1 MKKLNF
7 NVKKNLTVTLL
18 VILAIALGAGL
29 ISYVNK
35 TTKPKEDKILSDI
48 NKVDEVKV
56 DEIKIDHEEKDK
68 VPVIND
74 ADNTEKSSQNNA
86 VSSNTETSKPEAVP
100 KKPEPPKEKPKTTDD
115 ITNKNKVPAYPEKA
129 VKPQKESI
137 PKGGEKNNKGQ
148 VYVPG
153 FGWVNDEG
161 GGGQGTNVTSDGD
174 INKQVGTMD

>member
-18 VILAIALGAGL
+18 VVLAIALGAGL

-35 TTKPKEDKILSDI
+35 TPKNKEDKVLSDI
-48 NKVDEVKV
+48 NKVDE
-56 DEIKIDHEEKDK
+56 IKTQNEEKAK
-68 VPVIND
+68 VPVINA
-74 ADNTEKSSQNNA
+74 ADSTEKSSQNNV
-86 VSSNTETSKPEAVP
+86 VSSNTETAP

-115 ITNKNKVPAYPEKA
+115 ITNKNKVPTYPEKA
-129 VKPQKESI
+129 VKPQKESS

>member
-7 NVKKNLTVTLL
+7 NVKKNLTVTFL
-18 VILAIALGAGL
+18 VVLAIALGAGL

-35 TTKPKEDKILSDI
+35 TPKTKEDKVLSDI

-56 DEIKIDHEEKDK
+56 DEIKTENEEKAK
-68 VPVIND
+68 VPVINA
-74 ADNTEKSSQNNA
+74 ADSTEKSSQNNV
-86 VSSNTETSKPEAVP
+86 VSSNTETAP

-115 ITNKNKVPAYPEKA
+115 ITNKNKVPTYPEKA
-129 VKPQKESI
+129 VKPQKESS

>member
-18 VILAIALGAGL
+18 VVLAIALGAGL

-35 TTKPKEDKILSDI
+35 TPKNKEDKVLSDI

-56 DEIKIDHEEKDK
+56 DEIKTQNEEKAK
-68 VPVIND
+68 VPVINA
-74 ADNTEKSSQNNA
+74 ADSTEKSSQNNV
-86 VSSNTETSKPEAVP
+86 VSSNTETAP

-115 ITNKNKVPAYPEKA
+115 ITNKNKVPTYPEKA
-129 VKPQKESI
+129 VKPQKESS

>member
-18 VILAIALGAGL
+18 VVLAIALGAGL

-35 TTKPKEDKILSDI
+35 TPKNKEDKVLSDI

-56 DEIKIDHEEKDK
+56 EEIKTENEEKAK
-68 VPVIND
+68 VPVID
-74 ADNTEKSSQNNA
+74 AVGSTEKSSQNN
-86 VSSNTETSKPEAVP
+86 VISSNTETAP

-115 ITNKNKVPAYPEKA
+115 ITNKNKVPTYPEKA
-129 VKPQKESI
+129 VKPQKESN

-148 VYVPG
+148 VYFPG
-153 FGWVNDEG
+153 FGWVDDSGANKGE
-161 GGGQGTNVTSDGD
+161 TVTSDGD

>member
-18 VILAIALGAGL
+18 VVLAIALGAGL

-35 TTKPKEDKILSDI
+35 TPKNKEDKVLSDI

-56 DEIKIDHEEKDK
+56 EEIKTENEEKAK
-68 VPVIND
+68 VPVINA
-74 ADNTEKSSQNNA
+74 ADSTEKSSQNNV
-86 VSSNTETSKPEAVP
+86 VSSNTETVP

-115 ITNKNKVPAYPEKA
+115 ITNKNKVPTYPEKA
-129 VKPQKESI
+129 VKPQKESS

>member
-7 NVKKNLTVTLL
+7 NVKKNLTVTFL
-18 VILAIALGAGL
+18 VVLAIALGAGL

-35 TTKPKEDKILSDI
+35 TPKTKEDKVLSDI

-56 DEIKIDHEEKDK
+56 EEIKTENEEKAK
-68 VPVIND
+68 VPVINA
-74 ADNTEKSSQNNA
+74 ADSTEKSSQNNV
-86 VSSNTETSKPEAVP
+86 VSSNTETLKTEAVP

-115 ITNKNKVPAYPEKA
+115 ITNKNKVPTYPEKA
-129 VKPQKESI
+129 VKPQKELS

>member
-18 VILAIALGAGL
+18 VVLAIALGAGL

-35 TTKPKEDKILSDI
+35 TPKTKEDKVLSDI

-56 DEIKIDHEEKDK
+56 DEIKTENEEKAK
-68 VPVIND
+68 VPVINA
-74 ADNTEKSSQNNA
+74 ADSTEKSSQNNV
-86 VSSNTETSKPEAVP
+86 VSSNTETAP

-115 ITNKNKVPAYPEKA
+115 ITNKNKVPTYPEKA
-129 VKPQKESI
+129 VKPQKESS

>member
-18 VILAIALGAGL
+18 VVLAIALGAGL

-35 TTKPKEDKILSDI
+35 TPKNKEDKVLSDI
-48 NKVDEVKV
+48 NKVDE
-56 DEIKIDHEEKDK
+56 IKTENEEKAK
-68 VPVIND
+68 VPVINA
-74 ADNTEKSSQNNA
+74 ADSTEKSSQNNV
-86 VSSNTETSKPEAVP
+86 VSSNTETVP

-115 ITNKNKVPAYPEKA
+115 ITNKNKVPTYPEKA
-129 VKPQKESI
+129 VKPQKESS